1 MTRRAALIALPVC
14 VAALVTA
21 CGPKSPAATPKKTI
35 TVTVHATSPA
45 GRAKPT
51 AVSTPVGTQTV
62 QPSTPIASP
71 TAPSGPAPCQTRY
84 LGAKAGLSQGAA
96 GSAYVNIVFTNL
108 LNATCTLYGY
118 PGVSLGGG
126 HPVTQIGQAATEN
139 PATPRELVT
148 LAPGGE
154 AYATLRIVQAADFP
168 ASTCHPA
175 AATYLQII
183 PPNQT
188 GTIYLA
194 YRTTAC
200 AGSVNLLTVNVV
212 QPGSGG

>member
-14 VAALVTA
+14 VAALVAA
-21 CGPKSPAATPKKTI
+21 CGPNSPAATPKKTI
-35 TVTVHATSPA
+35 TVTVHPSSPA
-45 GRAKPT
+45 GQAKPST
-51 AVSTPVGTQTV
+51 ASAPASTRTV
-62 QPSTPIASP
+62 QPSTPVSAT

-84 LGAKAGLSQGAA
+84 LGAKTGLSQGAA
-96 GSAYVNIVFTNL
+96 GSVYVDIVFTNL

-148 LAPGGE
+148 LAPSGE

-168 ASTCHPA
+168 SSSCHPVQ
-175 AATYLQII
+175 ATYLQVI

-188 GTIYLA
+188 GTIYVA